1 MEGGTQCPHAK
12 IRNAQHYSRA
22 LESLADRGTQVRGN
36 FIGRILDSLIDVATL
51 LAQIRC
57 TPVYSNYAPS
67 RYLRSCSAL

>member
-36 FIGRILDSLIDVATL
+36 FIGRILDSLIDSPRSNKAL
-51 LAQIRC
+51 R
-57 TPVYSNYAPS
+57 PVSLFKIA
-67 RYLRSCSAL
+67 